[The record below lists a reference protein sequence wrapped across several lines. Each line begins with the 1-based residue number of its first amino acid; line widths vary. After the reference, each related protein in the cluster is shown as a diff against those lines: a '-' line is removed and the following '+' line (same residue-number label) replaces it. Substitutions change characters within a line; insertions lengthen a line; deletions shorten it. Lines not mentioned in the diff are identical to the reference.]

1 MLRFQGVAHQA
12 AQFLQREQLTDPVLW
27 AKFVDLYR
35 SQPDGE
41 NQGWRGEYWG
51 KMMRGA
57 VLVYEYTE
65 DPQLYEILTESVR
78 DMMTVAESD
87 GRVSSYRREAEF
99 DSWDL
104 WGRKYVILACE
115 YYLDICRD
123 EALKKEIITF
133 LCRQVDY
140 IMLHIGADKKPI
152 TKASRN
158 WWGINSS
165 SILEPIVRLYKL
177 TKRGKYLNFADY
189 IVNQGGADGIN
200 VFELAYE
207 NRLYPYQYGVSK
219 AYELTSCFEGLLEYY
234 LVTRIEK
241 YKTAVLNY
249 AKAVMDSEI
258 SIIGSCGITHELLD
272 HTRTRQTVRYD
283 GVMQETCVTVTLMKF
298 YARVLEL
305 TGDSAY
311 ADMMERSF
319 YNAYLGAINTEHRES
334 VYVSKKYADQGV
346 ISTYLP
352 FDSYSPL
359 TPGKRGQKV
368 GGHQLLPDLSYYGCC
383 ACIGSAGVGVFLKS
397 AVTVDSEGIVV
408 NFYENGVARVQYKG
422 ITVTLTMETDYPVDG
437 RIKISVK
444 TEKPISFALKLRNPA
459 WAQLPS
465 GYTRRVKVWT
475 EDVVELNFDMSLR
488 LHLPE
493 HWEEDVV
500 YTDMS
505 KNPSGIHTALPRT
518 VYHQERE
525 DHYVAVTRG
534 PLTLAADSRTG
545 KDADS
550 VFAVSHTAELCAPQI
565 VEGAPCLVKLKFH
578 GSDGEDFYLVDYA
591 SAGHDWETTI
601 AAWLPTE

>member
-1 MLRFQGVAHQA
+1 MLYFEGVADQA
-12 AQFLQREQLTDPVLW
+12 AKFLQKEQLSDPALW

-57 VLVYEYTE
+57 VLVYDYTR
-65 DPQLYEILTESVR
+65 DPALYEILTESVR
-78 DMMTVAESD
+78 DMMTVAEED

-115 YYLDICRD
+115 YYLDVCQD
-123 EALKKEIITF
+123 ETLRKEILTF

-152 TKASRN
+152 TKASRS
-158 WWGINSS
+158 WFGINSS
-165 SILEPIVRLYKL
+165 SILEPIVRLYQL
-177 TKRGKYLNFADY
+177 TKQGKYMNFATY
-189 IVNQGGADGIN
+189 IVNEGGADGIN
-200 VFELAYE
+200 IFELAYE
-207 NRLYPYQYGVSK
+207 NKLYPYQYGVSK

-234 LVTRIEK
+234 KVTKIEK
-241 YKTAVLNY
+241 YKVAVLNY
-249 AKAVMDSEI
+249 ARAVLESEV
-258 SIIGSCGITHELLD
+258 SIIGSCGITHELFD

-283 GVMQETCVTVTLMKF
+283 GVMQETCVTVTWMKF
-298 YARVLEL
+298 CSRILAL
-305 TGDSAY
+305 TGDSSF
-311 ADMMERSF
+311 ADAMERSF

-334 VYVSKKYADQGV
+334 SYVLRKFADQGV
-346 ISTYLP
+346 VSTYLA

-368 GGHQLLPDLSYYGCC
+368 GGNQLLPDRSYYGCC
-383 ACIGSAGVGVFLKS
+383 ACIGAAGVGVFLNT
-397 AVTVDSEGIVV
+397 AVTVDPEGIVV
-408 NFYENGVARVQYKG
+408 NFYERGRADVQYRG
-422 ITVTLTMETDYPVDG
+422 VDVSLTMETDYPVDG
-437 RIKISVK
+437 RVKITVRAA
-444 TEKPISFALKLRNPA
+444 KPIPFALKLRTPA
-459 WAQLPS
+459 WTGKPV
-465 GYTRRVKVWT
+465 GYTRMVREWS
-475 EDVVELNFDMSLR
+475 EDTVELCFDMPIR
-488 LHLPE
+488 FHLPE

-505 KNPSGIHTALPRT
+505 QNKANFHAALPTT
-518 VYHQERE
+518 VYHREEE

-550 VFAVSHTAELCAPQI
+550 VFALSYSAELCHPQI
-565 VEGAPCLVKLKFH
+565 VENVSCMVKLKFKNEN
-578 GSDGEDFYLVDYA
+578 GEDVYLVDYA
-591 SAGHDWETTI
+591 SAGRDWDTTI
-601 AAWLPTE
+601 AAWLPTK